1 MFAFP
6 IHSPVQEIKYNVPE
20 GYQLFIKRDDL
31 IDPLISGNKWRKLKY
46 QLTEAQ
52 HQHKKTLV
60 SFGGAYS
67 NHLLA
72 LASAAAK
79 FGFNCVGIVRGD
91 EVRKPSET
99 LLLCQMLGM
108 KLLYVSRE
116 EYKNKPTLFEHYFG
130 EDTDAFFIDEG
141 GFSALGA
148 KGCEEII
155 SELKEE
161 YSDIFIAAGTACTS
175 AGIINAIQKNKLN
188 THLHSVVVHNGLAE
202 INSNL
207 AQLCLPDTHYPIPN
221 TRYSLLNTQEYGR
234 YAQHTDNLLQ
244 FCLDFQHHTGILLD
258 PVYTAKALAK
268 CYNWMEE
275 NPSTQAIKKIL
286 FVHTGGLL
294 GNLGKMEAFEKF
306 LAR

>member
-1 MFAFP
+1 MFNFQ

-46 QLTEAQ
+46 QLAEAQ
-52 HQHKKTLV
+52 DQHKKTLV

-72 LASAAAK
+72 LASASAK
-79 FGFNCVGIVRGD
+79 FGFKSVAFVRGE

-99 LLLCQMLGM
+99 LLLCEMLGM
-108 KLLYVSRE
+108 KLIYVCRE
-116 EYKNKPTLFEHYFG
+116 DYKNKKALF
-130 EDTDAFFIDEG
+130 DARFANDADAYFIDEG

-155 SELKEE
+155 SELTEE

-175 AGIINAIQKNKLN
+175 AGILNAIYKNKLN
-188 THLHSVVVHNGLAE
+188 THLYSVVVHNGLEE
-202 INSNL
+202 IITNL
-207 AQLCLPDTHYPIPN
+207 TQLLLPD
-221 TRYSLLNTQEYGR
+221 TRYSLLDTQEYGR
-234 YAQHTDNLLQ
+234 YAQHTDELLQ
-244 FCLDFQHHTGILLD
+244 FCIDFQRNTGILLD
-258 PVYTAKALAK
+258 PIYTAKALAK
-268 CYNWMEE
+268 CYKWMQE
-275 NPSTQAIKKIL
+275 NPSTNTLKKIL

-294 GNLGKMEAFEKF
+294 GNLGKMKAFEKF
-306 LAR
+306 LTA